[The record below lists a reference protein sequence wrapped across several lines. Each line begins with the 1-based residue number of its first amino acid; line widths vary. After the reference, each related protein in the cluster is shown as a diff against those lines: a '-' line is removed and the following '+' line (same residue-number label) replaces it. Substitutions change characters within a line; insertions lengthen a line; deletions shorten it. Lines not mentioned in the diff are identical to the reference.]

1 MVGEKKKKKL
11 QGYLFIF
18 NILLL
23 IKIKCIDSRDVRDT
37 GKIGLLCSFRR
48 PHA

>member
-1 MVGEKKKKKL
+1 MVGKKKKNDK
-11 QGYLFIF
+11 GIYLIF

-23 IKIKCIDSRDVRDT
+23 IKCIASRDVHDT